1 MTEPL
6 RSIVAAVVALGLCA
20 SASSPAWAQSDRS
33 SAAPSRASRAGDF
46 ILAVV
51 NQELVTAAEV
61 EQRLARVREN
71 AVRTGTALPP
81 EAQLRR
87 ELLDLL
93 IDERAQV
100 AHARE
105 SGQRIDEA
113 EIDRSVANVAAQ
125 NQVTLAQ
132 LRQRLAQD
140 GIDYS
145 RFRKNLRDQMLV
157 ERVREREVQAR
168 VRVSDTEIDAMI
180 DKKRAEASSRAEY
193 NIAQILVSVPDG
205 ASQAMVTERS
215 ALAEK
220 VLARVKSGEA
230 FEAVAREVSDD
241 PNKAQGG
248 ALGLRPADRLP
259 DVFVERVRSLKA
271 GQISD
276 ALLRTGAGFHVL
288 KLVDR
293 RDGQA
298 FSVTETH
305 SRHILLRISPQLDQ
319 ATAMR
324 RLADFKRQI
333 LAGSSSFEQL
343 AKDNSEDGSAPQGGE
358 LGWTSPGAFVPEF
371 EEVMNAL
378 PIGGLSDPLIS
389 RFGVHLI
396 QVIERRQAVLD
407 TKQEREFA
415 RNALRE
421 KKYEEALSEWTK
433 DLRARAYV
441 ELREPSQ

>member
-33 SAAPSRASRAGDF
+33 AAPSRASRAGDF

-61 EQRLARVREN
+61 EQRLTRVREN

-205 ASQAMVTERS
+205 ASQAVVTERS

-343 AKDNSEDGSAPQGGE
+343 AKDNSEDGSASQGGE